1 MERGGGNL
9 DFRTLEVVDMGFRF
23 RRSFKLIPGLRLN
36 LGLGGASLS
45 AGVPGAMLNFS
56 RRGARTTFG
65 IPGTGFSWSQST
77 SSGRLPARYRPPLRP
92 GETQPINNVA
102 ELEEAIRDPR
112 AKVVYRGSGRRLS
125 PQQIE
130 ALYRRL
136 ANEERKEQAQA
147 EVDKMEADLA
157 EQLACW
163 RDMPTVPSPDDY
175 RAALKQQPFKFEK
188 AAPTPPN
195 LVAVRADLEDA
206 LRATVEAETPLP
218 SALPV
223 VGVGAGG
230 LIGAAVLLLIGGAS
244 GTVAASADS
253 AAAGVAS
260 AGSVLAAG
268 AVALV
273 ALVAAG
279 VLHGVRRSRRVAA
292 VNEETLRRAD
302 AAWPGQKAE
311 VNAAHAEAIAV
322 HERERA
328 RAEAEWLESERV
340 RIAWA
345 ARLVGGDAE
354 AVEEAV
360 SDSLQDLDFPFETE
374 AEFGIETAQ
383 EGYLHL
389 DLPEIEDV
397 VPTTRHRLLADGR
410 LKEVKRDEAERNEE
424 YTELVCGVGLMMAS
438 AAFAAAPT
446 LAVIHIAAYTQ
457 REQKGRAKGHVDDDY
472 VYVASIARQM
482 FSGFD
487 AKAAK
492 AAASMRRLAKMEQ
505 QANLRLKKLAAKEIP
520 AWVGEFRA

>member
-1 MERGGGNL
+1 
-9 DFRTLEVVDMGFRF
+9 MGFRF

-77 SSGRLPARYRPPLRP
+77 SGGRLPARYRPPLRP

-112 AKVVYRGSGRRLS
+112 AKVVYRGSGRKLS

-147 EVDKMEADLA
+147 EVDKMEAELA

-175 RAALKQQPFKFEK
+175 RAALKQQPFKFGQQ
-188 AAPTPPN
+188 APTPPS
-195 LVAVRADLEDA
+195 LATVRDDLETLVRTA
-206 LRATVEAETPLP
+206 VEAEVPQP
-218 SALPV
+218 SALPPA
-223 VGVGAGG
+223 GVG
-230 LIGAAVLLLIGGAS
+230 IGALAGAAALVLLGGAS
-244 GTVAASADS
+244 GTVAANADS
-253 AAAGVAS
+253 TAAGVAS
-260 AGSVLAAG
+260 AGLLLSGG

-273 ALVAAG
+273 GIVAAI
-279 VLHGVRRSRRVAA
+279 VLHTVRRSRRTATVGK
-292 VNEETLRRAD
+292 ETRSRAD
-302 AAWPGQKAE
+302 VAWPAREAE
-311 VNAAHAEAIAV
+311 VNAAHADALATF
-322 HERERA
+322 ERT
-328 RAEAEWLESERV
+328 RAEAEARWLDSERM

-345 ARLVGGDAE
+345 ARLLAGDAE

-360 SDSLQDLDFPFETE
+360 TDSLQDLDFPFETQ
-374 AEFGIETAQ
+374 ADFGLETAQ

-397 VPTTRHRLLADGR
+397 VPTTRHRVLADGR
-410 LKEVKRDEAERNEE
+410 LKETKRDEAERNEE
-424 YTELVCGVGLMMAS
+424 YTELVCGVGLMMA
-438 AAFAAAPT
+438 AAALAAAPT
-446 LAVIHIAAYTQ
+446 LTVVHIAAYTQ
-457 REQKGRAKGHVDDDY
+457 REQKGKAKGQIDDDY
-472 VYVASIARQM
+472 VYVASIARGM
-482 FSGFD
+482 FTGFD
-487 AKAAK
+487 AKTVK
-492 AAASMRRLAKMEQ
+492 AAASLRRLGRMEQ
-505 QANLRLKKLAAKEIP
+505 QANLRLKKLAAKELP
-520 AWVGEFRA
+520 GWVAEFTQ